1 MYVEGGNINFCPAI
15 GPPSDLTR
23 PLPSAVID
31 VPSGMRVAVT
41 YPRVNNVNGT
51 MRPRL
56 ERSGVQRIRTIAT
69 FHRLNRAGPTR
80 VVNLHTGALENV
92 EFPAGGSDDKI
103 FVRPR
108 IRIMTSSMVV
118 AASGCGELL
127 MAYPLTSVST
137 VATAPEQMR
146 MQLRVFLGAAVFKSE
161 DVVICEDVKSE
172 GVISGGG
179 TRVAG
184 SPDLYAAN
192 PDAFDGFLVDGNLGS
207 KPAVVYGIA
216 ESGGGS
222 PNSSLYDATFASRFA
237 AGNFANLLKDQ
248 TAMDNDAE
256 TYPVV
261 LYQGAV
267 FDGDGKMTQANTG
280 HLGAWRSD
288 RACFQP
294 NAATN
299 SNAPFPP
306 HPPGILDDPKLCKR
320 LSGQNLYSEAPQ
332 MVKIV

>member
-1 MYVEGGNINFCPAI
+1 
-15 GPPSDLTR
+15 
-23 PLPSAVID
+23 
-31 VPSGMRVAVT
+31 MRVAVT

-56 ERSGVQRIRTIAT
+56 ERSGVQRVRAIAT
-69 FHRLNRAGPTR
+69 FHRLADKDDK
-80 VVNLHTGALENV
+80 VVNLHTGALEKV
-92 EFPAGGSDDKI
+92 TVVGRAVADGEV

-108 IRIMTSSMVV
+108 IRIMTSSMIV

-179 TRVAG
+179 TKA
-184 SPDLYAAN
+184 AAN
-192 PDAFDGFLVDGNLGS
+192 ANAYDPAVHDGFMMPADIGTAMGS
-207 KPAVVYGIA
+207 MPAFTYGHDD
-216 ESGGGS
+216 SGGG
-222 PNSSLYDATFASRFA
+222 PLAGNDARSSLYKEEITNEIRDN
-237 AGNFANLLKDQ
+237 GNSFMPRIGDQ
-248 TAMDNDAE
+248 RAMDTDAE
-256 TYPVV
+256 TFPVV
-261 LYQGAV
+261 VYQGAV
-267 FDGDGKMTQANTG
+267 FDSATNKMKEANTG
-280 HLGAWRSD
+280 HL
-288 RACFQP
+288 
-294 NAATN
+294 
-299 SNAPFPP
+299 
-306 HPPGILDDPKLCKR
+306 GILDDPKLCKR

>member
-1 MYVEGGNINFCPAI
+1 
-15 GPPSDLTR
+15 
-23 PLPSAVID
+23 
-31 VPSGMRVAVT
+31 MRVAVT

-69 FHRLNRAGPTR
+69 FHRLSAGNTR

-92 EFPAGGSDDKI
+92 VEIPASATSDKI

-108 IRIMTSSMVV
+108 IRIMTSSMIV

-137 VATAPEQMR
+137 VATAPEQLR

-161 DVVICEDVKSE
+161 DIVICEDVKSE

-179 TRVAG
+179 TRVAP
-184 SPDLYAAN
+184 SPNDYAAN
-192 PDAFDGFLVDGNLGS
+192 PDAFDGFLIDGTLGS
-207 KPAVVYGIA
+207 KPAVVYGFDEA
-216 ESGGGS
+216 GGGS
-222 PNSSLYDATFASRFA
+222 ANSSLFDAEFRDGFGAS
-237 AGNFANLLKDQ
+237 AGNFKNLLSDQ
-248 TAMDNDAE
+248 TAMDTDAE

-267 FDGDGKMTQANTG
+267 FNGDGKMMQANTG
-280 HLGAWRSD
+280 HLGAWWSG

-306 HPPGILDDPKLCKR
+306 HPTGILDDPKLCKR

-332 MVKIV
+332 MVRIV